1 MFEQTR
7 WSTILLATCLM
18 LVVQST
24 AAGGEAVKAP
34 AKLTAGFRSS
44 KTVAKTNLVRLSGTT
59 EGDIVTVSVSIDG
72 PTASADLHSFAFD
85 LVLGDPKVVRYK
97 SGSATFGNALRVVK
111 GQSPQV
117 MAVQIGDR
125 VTVGVTKLGGGPG
138 NAITGSDTEI
148 MTLQFQLKSKGS
160 STLAIDGSSPYEPA
174 AIDSKGAEIAGVDF
188 DTEPALLSASQA
200 SIAANGQAN
209 RTN

>member
-1 MFEQTR
+1 MFEQIR
-7 WSTILLATCLM
+7 RCTIFLAACLM
-18 LVVQST
+18 LVAQS
-24 AAGGEAVKAP
+24 AAVGGDAPEAP
-34 AKLTAGFRSS
+34 TKLKAGFRAS

-97 SGSATFGNALRVVK
+97 SGTATFGNALKVVK

-125 VTVGVTKLGGGPG
+125 VTIGVTKLGGGAG
-138 NAITGSDTEI
+138 NAVTGSDTEI

-188 DTEPALLSASQA
+188 DTATALLSAS
-200 SIAANGQAN
+200 
-209 RTN
+209 